1 VRASLKKLSR
11 PRANLLMDRQGFQLI
26 EDLTR
31 EERMTIE
38 LKLLVWSTA
47 LAMIQMLIA
56 LLAAMAQVGLM
67 PLIGDRENLPAFEGW
82 AGRAQRSHRNMLK
95 SLTIFAALVLVAQV
109 AGKSNATTALGAQLF
124 FWSRLAYA
132 PVYVIGIPW
141 LRTGVWGV
149 SFAGLLQI
157 LSQLL

>member
-1 VRASLKKLSR
+1 LGDGQVARS
-11 PRANLLMDRQGFQLI
+11 
-26 EDLTR
+26 
-31 EERMTIE
+31 ER
-38 LKLLVWSTA
+38 TA
-47 LAMIQMLIA
+47 IC
-56 LLAAMAQVGLM
+56 
-67 PLIGDRENLPAFEGW
+67 W
-82 AGRAQRSHRNMLK
+82 K

-157 LSQLL
+157 LSQIL